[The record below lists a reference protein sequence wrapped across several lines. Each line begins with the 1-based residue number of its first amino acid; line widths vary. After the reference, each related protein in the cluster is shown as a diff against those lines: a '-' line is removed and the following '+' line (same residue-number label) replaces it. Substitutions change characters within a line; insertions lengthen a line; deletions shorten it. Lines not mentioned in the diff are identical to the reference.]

1 MRFSRVFRPACAIV
15 AACLLG
21 GCASRQASHGAMG
34 IMSDEPTAPTPLS
47 LGAGDA
53 LGRAVYVNDLILAA
67 AALDKSTT
75 YTNVDQGSSE
85 LLVDQ

>member
-1 MRFSRVFRPACAIV
+1 MHFTRVIRPACAIV

-21 GCASRQASHGAMG
+21 GCASRQASQGAAMG
-34 IMSDEPTAPTPLS
+34 VLGDAPALLS

-75 YTNVDQGSSE
+75 YTNVDQGASE

>member
-1 MRFSRVFRPACAIV
+1 
-15 AACLLG
+15 
-21 GCASRQASHGAMG
+21 MG
-34 IMSDEPTAPTPLS
+34 VMGDEPSVLS

-75 YTNVDQGSSE
+75 YTNVDEGLSE
-85 LLVDQ
+85 LLVDR

>member
-1 MRFSRVFRPACAIV
+1 MRFTRLCRPTCTIV

-21 GCASRQASHGAMG
+21 GCAFRQGAPAAMG
-34 IMSDEPTAPTPLS
+34 VVADEPAALS

-53 LGRAVYVNDLILAA
+53 LGHAVYVNDLILAA

-75 YTNVDQGSSE
+75 YTNVDEGSSE
-85 LLVDQ
+85 LLVDR